1 MRIEAWHWVVLGT
14 VLAVAEIFAP
24 ATVLLWSG
32 GAAIVLGLALW
43 ALPPIDWHW
52 QIVAF
57 IVLAVAAVALG
68 LKLRRPP
75 ADTTPQHDVNIGSAK
90 LVGQRATLETAI
102 VNGRGS
108 IKLGDAVW
116 QVTGP
121 DLPAGATVVIK
132 GSDGVVLSVAKPD

>member
-43 ALPPIDWHW
+43 VLPPIDWHW
-52 QIVAF
+52 QVVAF

-68 LKLRRPP
+68 LKLRRPR
-75 ADTTPQHDVNIGSAK
+75 ADTTPKHDVNIGSAK
-90 LVGQRATLETAI
+90 LVG
-102 VNGRGS
+102 
-108 IKLGDAVW
+108 
-116 QVTGP
+116 
-121 DLPAGATVVIK
+121 
-132 GSDGVVLSVAKPD
+132 